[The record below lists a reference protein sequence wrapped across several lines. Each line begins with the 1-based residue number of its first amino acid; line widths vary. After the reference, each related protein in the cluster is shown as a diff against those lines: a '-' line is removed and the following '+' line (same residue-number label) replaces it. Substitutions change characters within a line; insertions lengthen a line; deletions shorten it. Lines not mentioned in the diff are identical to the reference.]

1 MRENNGSSSASRPAT
16 ASPPSVVTSSRRSGT
31 MQAALGITSQA
42 METISSV
49 AAIPQ
54 MRELNIGHFL
64 MGESLFVGLDA
75 AIGRMRDLMNT
86 ARNP

>member
-1 MRENNGSSSASRPAT
+1 MIRIVPPRRSLSIV
-16 ASPPSVVTSSRRSGT
+16 PPSSDP
-31 MQAALGITSQA
+31 I
-42 METISSV
+42 

>member
-1 MRENNGSSSASRPAT
+1 MAP
-16 ASPPSVVTSSRRSGT
+16 
-31 MQAALGITSQA
+31 
-42 METISSV
+42 V

-75 AIGRMRDLMNT
+75 AIARMRDLMDR